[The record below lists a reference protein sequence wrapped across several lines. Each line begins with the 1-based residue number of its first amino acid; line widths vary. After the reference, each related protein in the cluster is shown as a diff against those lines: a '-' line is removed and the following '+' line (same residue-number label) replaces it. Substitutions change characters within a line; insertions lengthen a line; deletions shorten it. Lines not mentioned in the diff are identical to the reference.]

1 VNRRNLLVILALFL
15 LCAIPANA
23 YGDPTGGAL
32 FQILMPTLAAVW
44 GMWLIFANRVRRG
57 LTTLVRK
64 LRGSQTEEST

>member
-1 VNRRNLLVILALFL
+1 VSRWNLLVVFALFL
-15 LCAIPANA
+15 LSAIPANA

-32 FQILMPTLAAVW
+32 FQILMPAVAAVW

-64 LRGSQTEEST
+64 FRASQTEDPS